1 MAVQAYVFVECA
13 PGEPIP
19 VVDALRK
26 LAGVEMA
33 HAVTGAYDV
42 IAFVHAESMADL
54 GDFLSRQ
61 IHRVP
66 GVLKTTTNVVV
77 QGAAAHD
84 STGSARGR
92 RA

>member
-42 IAFVHAESMADL
+42 IAFVRVESVAEVGEL
-54 GDFLSRQ
+54 LSRHV
-61 IHRVP
+61 HRLP

-77 QGAAAHD
+77 PRTTAHGAP
-84 STGSARGR
+84 GSERGK